1 MASSESVL
9 DRLEAYLGRIVRLFS
24 VLVDLHLEVAAQE
37 ASYERQR
44 LLGGVV
50 LLSLGIGLFSMALI
64 LLQGVAILG
73 LRRLGWDWLESVA
86 AVAGVNGGL
95 GVLLLIL
102 GQARLRGPVMV
113 QTQARLARSVALLRA
128 KS

>member
-1 MASSESVL
+1 M
-9 DRLEAYLGRIVRLFS
+9 EAYLGRIVRLFS
-24 VLVDLHLEVAAQE
+24 VLVDLHLDVAVQE
-37 ASYERQR
+37 ATYERQR

-50 LLSLGIGLFSMALI
+50 LLSLGIGLFSMGLI

-73 LRRLGWDWLESVA
+73 LHRLGWDWLESVA
-86 AVAGVNGGL
+86 TVAGVNGGL
-95 GVLLLIL
+95 GILLLIV